1 MALPFSFGSGSLP
14 ADANFMNQLQAD
26 LASLQASVTPLN
38 TLTASSSA
46 TLDDTT
52 SITSK
57 YNTYSIQLT
66 DVLPALVAGGSGNAG
81 FFMRFGTGAGPTF
94 IATNY
99 LSNLI
104 GGYTGAGTFIQEDS
118 TTGIQIGSTGSE
130 FFGVGN
136 TANAG
141 LSGNIYLFGANSAN
155 WKKVTGIANWYNP
168 VGPYSATA
176 NIGGMYVGSTNVIT
190 GLRFLFASGNITS
203 GSIKIFGVN
212 S

>member
-14 ADANFMNQLQAD
+14 ADANFMNKLQAD
-26 LASLQASVTPLN
+26 LASLQASLTPLN
-38 TLTASSSA
+38 TLTASNSA

-52 SITSK
+52 SITSA
-57 YNTYSIQLT
+57 YNTYSVQFT
-66 DVLPALVAGGSGNAG
+66 DVLPVLASFTNAG

-99 LSNLI
+99 LSSI
-104 GGYTGAGTFIQEDS
+104 VGGYTGGGAFKQEDA
-118 TTGIQIGSTGSE
+118 TTGIEIGSTGAI
-130 FFGVGN
+130 FFGVAN

-155 WKKVTGIANWYNP
+155 WKKVTGTANWYNQVTP
-168 VGPYSATA
+168 SSVVAT
-176 NIGGMYVGSTNVIT
+176 IGGMYVGDTNVIT
-190 GLRFLFASGNITS
+190 GLRFLFASGNIAS